1 MNNDVRLIIILP
13 RKAACS
19 KHRQQA
25 AAAAYQFSFLIRMM
39 LSCFDSLPLHEATCW
54 PAQQLLMVQMMPMM
68 M

>member
-1 MNNDVRLIIILP
+1 MVMNNDVHLIIILP

-39 LSCFDSLPLHEATCW
+39 LSCFDSLPLHEATC
-54 PAQQLLMVQMMPMM
+54 
-68 M
+68 